1 MAFSAKFEFV
11 SEFKN
16 LNISKSTIQSL
27 SKLGYTKL
35 TSIQKVSIPPSL
47 MGFDVLG
54 SAKTGSGKTLCFV
67 IPVIEVSLI
76 QNYIQND
83 ILDNLVKS
91 CILFPTRELGV
102 QIFDFIRNIERKIKI
117 KICLGGFVE
126 KKKEKCSVLLS
137 TPGSLFNHLSDKI
150 LNLNQLKIL
159 AMDEA
164 DEILNTNFI
173 KITDLLMFI
182 LPKKRQ
188 VLFFSATLN
197 SKLKNITRINLKN
210 PIFCSLNVKK
220 MYFSKQKKYN
230 YIQETHNI
238 KQFAVISHNYKKNAH
253 LLSFLSS
260 HKTQKIIIFVSTKKQ
275 IKYLYNITKLIFP
288 EIETT
293 LIYGSMNQTK
303 RIRNFLKFSTNERRG
318 VLFSTDLTSRGL
330 DFRSVEWI
338 IQLDCP
344 KNIQSYFH
352 RIGRTGRFLE
362 TGKTILFLNYQ
373 EIKFINTLGKNFVK
387 IHIIN
392 VHKKQIEITQKKIE
406 VLLKKNKDYKKI
418 ALDAFLSY
426 AKFIYFQKNK
436 NCFEFKNFNWKK
448 IAQNFGL
455 NPISCDL

>member
-1 MAFSAKFEFV
+1 MSLDIKFEIV

-16 LNISKSTIQSL
+16 LNISNSTIQSL
-27 SKLGYTKL
+27 SKLGYKKM
-35 TSIQKVSIPPSL
+35 TSIQKISIPPAL

-67 IPVIEVSLI
+67 IPVIEISLI

-83 ILDNLVKS
+83 MLVNLVKS
-91 CILFPTRELGV
+91 CILFPTRELGI
-102 QIFDFIRNIERKIKI
+102 QIFDFVKNIEAKIKI
-117 KICLGGFVE
+117 KLCLGKIME
-126 KKKEKCSVLLS
+126 KEKCSMVLS
-137 TPGSLFNHLSDKI
+137 TPGSLFNHLNNKS

-220 MYFSKQKKYN
+220 MYFNKKKKYK
-230 YIQETHNI
+230 YIQQIHNI
-238 KQFAVISHNYKKNAH
+238 RQFAVISHDYKKNAH

-275 IKYLYNITKLIFP
+275 IKYLYTVTKLIFP
-288 EIETT
+288 EIKTS

-303 RIRNFLKFSTNERRG
+303 RIKNFLKFSMNKRQG

-392 VHKKQIEITQKKIE
+392 IYKRQIEITQKKIE
-406 VLLKKNKDYKKI
+406 ILLKKNKNCTKI

-436 NCFEFKNFNWKK
+436 ICFEFKKFNWKK

-455 NPISCDL
+455 NPISYDL